1 MGDLPVTGQLNAE
14 TITLMNTS
22 RCGTKDPIEKL
33 NKTEDGR
40 KEIGRYYIQGT
51 RWNKKVY
58 CLFWSEWLG
67 ILSFYLMDRRL
78 QDCFFFGEI
87 AKSEIAK
94 VTLYSPERSNDGFFK
109 RFTSVEE
116 VWNKRK
122 SMLVIYQYSGQCKS
136 ILLSD
141 QFFFCCCS
149 KSNSDWGSKEVNP
162 NYKPNQSDA
171 KPKPITNWAP
181 TFFRGFAS
189 SLIFTWCSAL
199 IDTLHYFPLIWL
211 TVVDQ
216 SKALINQEWPRIF

>member
-14 TITLMNTS
+14 TIKLMNTS
-22 RCGTKDPIEKL
+22 RCGTKDPIKKL
-33 NKTEDGR
+33 NKTEDGQ

-58 CLFWSEWLG
+58 CLFRSEWLG

-116 VWNKRK
+116 V
-122 SMLVIYQYSGQCKS
+122 
-136 ILLSD
+136 
-141 QFFFCCCS
+141 
-149 KSNSDWGSKEVNP
+149 
-162 NYKPNQSDA
+162 
-171 KPKPITNWAP
+171 
-181 TFFRGFAS
+181 
-189 SLIFTWCSAL
+189 
-199 IDTLHYFPLIWL
+199 
-211 TVVDQ
+211 
-216 SKALINQEWPRIF
+216 

>member
-1 MGDLPVTGQLNAE
+1 MQAVRFLKGYEYLNTETRPNDSSAYHDVLSEAIRNVQRMGDLPVTGQLNAE
-14 TITLMNTS
+14 TIKLMNTS

-116 VWNKRK
+116 V
-122 SMLVIYQYSGQCKS
+122 
-136 ILLSD
+136 
-141 QFFFCCCS
+141 
-149 KSNSDWGSKEVNP
+149 
-162 NYKPNQSDA
+162 
-171 KPKPITNWAP
+171 
-181 TFFRGFAS
+181 
-189 SLIFTWCSAL
+189 
-199 IDTLHYFPLIWL
+199 
-211 TVVDQ
+211 
-216 SKALINQEWPRIF
+216 

>member
-122 SMLVIYQYSGQCKS
+122 SLLVIYQYSGQWKS

-141 QFFFCCCS
+141 QFFFSVVVARAIQIEDRKKWTQTTNLTNQMQNRNRSRIGHPRFFAVLQVHLFLLGAVRSLAPCVIFLW
-149 KSNSDWGSKEVNP
+149 SDW
-162 NYKPNQSDA
+162 
-171 KPKPITNWAP
+171 
-181 TFFRGFAS
+181 
-189 SLIFTWCSAL
+189 
-199 IDTLHYFPLIWL
+199 PLWIKVKHW
-211 TVVDQ
+211 
-216 SKALINQEWPRIF
+216 